1 MQGRTQSVSIDGHV
15 STPLDVVSGVVQ
27 GSNLGPLLFILFI
40 NDIVDLISGP
50 SKCKLFADD
59 LKLYSSVVLESDA
72 DALQAV
78 LNNVVTWS
86 RVWQLSINSKKS
98 CMMHA
103 GRHNPNYAYFLD
115 SDYITPNNLVRDLGI
130 VYDSNLCFKN
140 FVNSV
145 VSRAYQRINLIFR
158 AFCSRNLVLMTR
170 VYTTYV
176 RPILEYCSYIWSPYT
191 LYEIDA
197 IERVQSYFTRRLL
210 PSIHPYN
217 NRLARLKIDSLEERR
232 IKIDLCMYFKI
243 LNKMIDLDSNK
254 FFKIAPDTCVTRG
267 HSFKLLKI
275 SNCNNDKELYAF
287 HNRQINCWNSLPS
300 FVVESPSFS
309 SFKSRMKKVDLS
321 RHCSGRVL
329 ASM

>member
-1 MQGRTQSVSIDGHV
+1 
-15 STPLDVVSGVVQ
+15 
-27 GSNLGPLLFILFI
+27 
-40 NDIVDLISGP
+40 
-50 SKCKLFADD
+50 
-59 LKLYSSVVLESDA
+59 
-72 DALQAV
+72 
-78 LNNVVTWS
+78 
-86 RVWQLSINSKKS
+86 
-98 CMMHA
+98 
-103 GRHNPNYAYFLD
+103 
-115 SDYITPNNLVRDLGI
+115 
-130 VYDSNLCFKN
+130 
-140 FVNSV
+140 
-145 VSRAYQRINLIFR
+145 
-158 AFCSRNLVLMTR
+158 MTR

-197 IERVQSYFTRRLL
+197 IERVQSYFTKRLL

-217 NRLARLKIDSLEERR
+217 NRLAKLKIDSLEERR

-275 SNCNNDKELYAF
+275 SICNNDKELYAF

-300 FVVESPSFS
+300 FFVESPSFS
-309 SFKSRMKKVDLS
+309 SFKSRLKKVDLS

-329 ASM
+329 ASMWPSSPSPTPFVFLSLMNAWFECISSVLDLIWLIDVCVCGGRF